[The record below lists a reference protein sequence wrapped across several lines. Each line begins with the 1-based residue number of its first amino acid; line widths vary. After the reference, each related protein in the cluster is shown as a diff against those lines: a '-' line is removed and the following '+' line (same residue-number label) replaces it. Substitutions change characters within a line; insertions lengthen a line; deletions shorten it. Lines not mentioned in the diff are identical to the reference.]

1 VLSEQDDQLAV
12 RLGFQAG
19 QAVMELGWGEDAD
32 EELRAGIE
40 TITDADML
48 SEGDDDPVDVVV
60 LWFRED
66 DGDLTDTLVDA
77 QSMLDKGGIVWLLT
91 PKNGQD
97 GHVEPADI
105 AEAVQTAGL
114 SQTTNVTISTTW
126 NGTKL
131 TTSTK

>member
-1 VLSEQDDQLAV
+1 MSEQDDQLAV
-12 RLGFQAG
+12 RLGFQPG
-19 QAVMELGWGEDAD
+19 QAVMELGWGDDTD
-32 EELRAGIE
+32 EELRAAVE
-40 TITDADML
+40 AVTDAEML
-48 SEGDDDPVDVVV
+48 SEGDDDPVDVVL

-91 PKNGQD
+91 PKNGRD

-114 SQTTNVTISTTW
+114 SQTSNVTVGQDW

-131 TTSTK
+131 TSSSK